1 MIKLTFQ
8 NVTKL
13 ICFLLMASFILS
25 CKKEPTDTNST
36 TPHDLL
42 TAHKWRFYT
51 HGSSRDSK
59 NVEWMPASSL
69 IIEDCLKDEYL
80 QFTKEGKMI
89 MSQGTDICFP
99 NQPLSNSYDY
109 SLTTDNSQIHLTN
122 GERMKIIK
130 LSTDTLQ
137 YIIITNEPNQQA
149 RAWVTY

>member
-1 MIKLTFQ
+1 MNQLTGKDL
-8 NVTKL
+8 TKL
-13 ICFLLMASFILS
+13 LCFLLIVSFVVS
-25 CKKEPTDTNST
+25 CKKEGTENQSK

-51 HGSSRDSK
+51 YGNSYDGQQ
-59 NVEWMPASSL
+59 VEWAPVSSL
-69 IIEDCLKDEYL
+69 IMEDCLKDEYL

-89 MSQGTDICFP
+89 MSQGTLICFP

-109 SLTTDNSQIHLTN
+109 SLSADNSQIEVTN

-130 LSTDTLQ
+130 LNADTLQ
-137 YIIITNEPNQQA
+137 YIIVTNGSVQQA